1 MSSGL
6 ALPPPLTIT
15 APTGTATLHLVE
27 LDRAAVMSPRKQI
40 RLRKGSKKHSEAD
53 CSFGDFDSSELK
65 VDAWPFFHAA
75 KKTELATT
83 YTSAQVDRRAL
94 SYAAEYADVF
104 VWNAGNLRR
113 VDRSVFALEDF
124 SDAGLAGRF
133 GEAIAYLAMHSWG
146 YKYFDRIS
154 VLWERAASL
163 SGMTHPEQ
171 VQNAQILASKL
182 GVPRPDLEPD
192 FAFEKASGDVALM
205 ESKGSFVHPTND
217 NPSTKNDLRHAL
229 DQLAAWSGMI
239 APTPAKSYAIGTY
252 FRDKSDASGDPSLV
266 TYVDPP
272 GRRDAELRPVEF
284 RRDLIRRGNYGSWL
298 VGMGF
303 SVSGN
308 ALRASVE
315 LRLPERRM
323 PVVSIG
329 GREYALAIERVLV
342 NPSRFPFDHFWT
354 MQLLNEMFVFGS
366 HTRVPSHF
374 WQDMGIDGFQVLGID
389 TNILHQ
395 AEESLVN
402 SASMSL
408 LEAEELNPEEPLQS
422 RMPDNNYISGSI
434 FADGAYYG
442 VIAPN
447 LFYDARKEP
456 FRI

>member
-15 APTGTATLHLVE
+15 APTGTATLPLVE

-40 RLRKGSKKHSEAD
+40 RLRKRSKKRSEAD
-53 CSFGDFDSSELK
+53 CSFGDFDSSELA

-83 YTSAQVDRRAL
+83 FTSAQVDRHAL
-94 SYAAEYADVF
+94 CFAAEYADLL

-113 VDRSVFALEDF
+113 VDRSVFSLEDF

-146 YKYFDRIS
+146 YKYFDRMS

-171 VQNAQILASKL
+171 VQQAQILASKL
-182 GVPRPDLEPD
+182 GIPRPDLEPD

-252 FRDKSDASGDPSLV
+252 FRDKSDATGDPSLV

-284 RRDLIRRGNYGSWL
+284 RRDLIRRGNYGAWL
-298 VGMGF
+298 VGMGL

-315 LRLPERRM
+315 LQLPERRL

-329 GREYALAIERVLV
+329 GRGYALAIERVLV
-342 NPSRFPFDHFWT
+342 KPSRFPFGHFRPLWLRDKLFVVNS
-354 MQLLNEMFVFGS
+354 LL
-366 HTRVPSHF
+366 HVPSRF
-374 WQDMGIDGFQVLGID
+374 WRDMGIDGFHVLGID
-389 TNILHQ
+389 CNILHR
-395 AEESLVN
+395 AEQSLTN
-402 SASMSL
+402 STSMSL
-408 LEAEELNPEEPLQS
+408 LETEDVDKGEALRTQAPS
-422 RMPDNNYISGSI
+422 GKDIAGSI
-434 FADGAYYG
+434 FADGTYYG
-442 VIAPN
+442 VIAPEV
-447 LFYDARKEP
+447 FYNARKES